1 MLFRSFP
8 ITLSQY
14 APALFSTSGNI
25 VAATRVLAGTIV
37 TAANPALPGDMLY
50 LYATGLGAID
60 ANGNTNPLPSVAVG
74 GQLVTVLAAVA
85 VSGSTG
91 EYQVTIQLPV
101 TAPSGSLAVV
111 LLIDGSSPSQSLAL
125 PVGVL
130 TSPVITDVENGASF
144 ASGIVPNAWLTIKGV
159 NLSTVTDNWNNS
171 VVNGVLPTTLDG
183 VSVKVG
189 GQPAYISYIS
199 PGQIN
204 AVAPNITAG
213 STSVTVTNSVGTNPA
228 VNFTAQIFGP
238 AFFQWGNYAVATRQD
253 YSWAVKNGTFPGT
266 TTVPAKPGDVLI
278 LWGTGFGPTN
288 PPAPVGIAVPA
299 GSYPAANNVT
309 VTVGGV
315 NATVYGTALASG
327 SAALFQVAIQ
337 VPTTLADGDYPLVAT
352 VNGVS
357 SPSTTL
363 ITVQH

>member
-1 MLFRSFP
+1 MLFRSNP
-8 ITLSQY
+8 
-14 APALFSTSGNI
+14 
-25 VAATRVLAGTIV
+25 GT
-37 TAANPALPGDMLY
+37 
-50 LYATGLGAID
+50 
-60 ANGNTNPLPSVAVG
+60 
-74 GQLVTVLAAVA
+74 
-85 VSGSTG
+85 
-91 EYQVTIQLPV
+91 YQVTIQLPV
-101 TAPSGSLAVV
+101 TTASGSLPVV
-111 LLIDGSSPSQSLAL
+111 LSIGGFNSPSLAL

-130 TSPVITDVENGASF
+130 TSPVVTDAENGASF
-144 ASGIVPNAWLTIKGV
+144 TSGIVPNAWLTIKGA

-183 VSVKVG
+183 VTVKVG
-189 GQPAYISYIS
+189 GQFAYISFIS

-213 STSVTVTNSVGTNPA
+213 SAAVTVTNSVGISPA

-238 AFFQWGNYAVATRQD
+238 AFFQWGNYVVATRQD
-253 YSWAVKNGTFPGT
+253 YSYAVKNGTFPGT

-288 PPAPVGIAVPA
+288 PPAPVGVAVPA

-309 VTVGGV
+309 VTIGGV

-337 VPTTLADGDYPLVAT
+337 VPTTLANGDYPLVAT
-352 VNGVS
+352 VNGSS
-357 SPSTTL
+357 SPTSTL
-363 ITVQH
+363 ITVQQ

>member
-1 MLFRSFP
+1 
-8 ITLSQY
+8 
-14 APALFSTSGNI
+14 
-25 VAATRVLAGTIV
+25 
-37 TAANPALPGDMLY
+37 
-50 LYATGLGAID
+50 
-60 ANGNTNPLPSVAVG
+60 
-74 GQLVTVLAAVA
+74 
-85 VSGSTG
+85 
-91 EYQVTIQLPV
+91 
-101 TAPSGSLAVV
+101 VV